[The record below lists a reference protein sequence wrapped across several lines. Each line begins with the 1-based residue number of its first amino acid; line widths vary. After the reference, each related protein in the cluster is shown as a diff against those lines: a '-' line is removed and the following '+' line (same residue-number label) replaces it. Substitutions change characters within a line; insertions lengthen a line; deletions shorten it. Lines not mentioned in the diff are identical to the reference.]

1 MKKWIAL
8 IVVVLLALGTFVIA
22 GPYLAINGIRT
33 ALSLTQDSCNTE
45 FV

>member
-8 IVVVLLALGTFVIA
+8 TVVLLLALGAYVVA

-33 ALSLTQDSCNTE
+33 A
-45 FV
+45 